1 MAPTSR
7 KRERKKRVDRRVP
20 PLGGRPLRGRGGGF
34 TWRAFV
40 TVSALGSFEAGGA
53 GGARGSGQQHGMVV
67 VDVAGP
73 ELRTEAAVLAV
84 LAVLTVLAVLSVL
97 AVLTV
102 LTVLAV
108 LSVLAVFAESAA
120 GAVLS
125 VFARSAGRSRGSVLA
140 VLSRG
145 SCFFS
150 NAKNCSFL
158 FCLSIK
164 SRSVQWQR
172 TGWADGSGFAVL
184 AVLSVDAVLA
194 VLAGGAGRADGSGQT
209 RRAVLSVL
217 AVLTGRARNS
227 CCSVHRIAKADQ
239 LDSMPF
245 FHPFSLFFFQSIQPM
260 ETNVLLMIMAP
271 SGTRILFYLKHCL
284 GR

>member
-209 RRAVLSVL
+209 RRAVGAVL
-217 AVLTGRARNS
+217 AVLTGGSRDS
-227 CCSVHRIAKADQ
+227 CRPEK
-239 LDSMPF
+239 M
-245 FHPFSLFFFQSIQPM
+245 
-260 ETNVLLMIMAP
+260 VLLKVFFN
-271 SGTRILFYLKHCL
+271 GTSEQCL
-284 GR
+284 CGDVSHVI